1 MNGRILVL
9 LVGGAIGYVIGARQ
23 GRPAYDKLARQA
35 RDVWEKP
42 QVQKTVGQAQEFV
55 KNVPLVGEMASDAVD
70 RMKPEH
76 ASSSAGGPG
85 SASATGSGSATGSA
99 SAAGMNSGTTSST
112 GT

>member
-1 MNGRILVL
+1 MNGRLLVL

-70 RMKPEH
+70 RMKPG
-76 ASSSAGGPG
+76 SSG
-85 SASATGSGSATGSA
+85 ASATGTS
-99 SAAGMNSGTTSST
+99 SGTTAST
-112 GT
+112 S